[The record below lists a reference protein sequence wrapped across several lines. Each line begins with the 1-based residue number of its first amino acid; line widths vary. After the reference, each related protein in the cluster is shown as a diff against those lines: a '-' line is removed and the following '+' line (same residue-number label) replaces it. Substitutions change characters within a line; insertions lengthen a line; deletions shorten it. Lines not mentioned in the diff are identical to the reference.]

1 MGVSRVGQALLQVGV
16 PGGLGV
22 SRADRHLL
30 QVGAPRGVGVSRAG
44 RPCSRWWR
52 LRELG

>member
-1 MGVSRVGQALLQVGV
+1 MGQALLQVGV